1 MKVKV
6 VFLKLA
12 KCYNSAVMIRHIV
25 ILIVVFMIIPVDGS
39 SDYISDYRNKCNE
52 LIVAAKSL
60 DDEQRLWQLFD
71 ANWKYKMIASPESA
85 TWRGYPG
92 QNHRWSDLSLEA
104 LNTGKEV
111 DKLTLKTVLSV
122 NRSKLSAANQLNYD
136 LFRRNAE
143 MAVERQ
149 RFPGQYLVINQME
162 GLPRD
167 VPSMIEMMPRSNIGD
182 YEAILSRLSGV
193 PKLVDQTIV
202 LLQEGMARGIVP
214 PKIPLRT
221 LSDQVAGQIQA
232 EAFASPMLSHFKS
245 FPETISS
252 NEQARLKKTAETVYL
267 SEVKPA
273 MNRLHVYLRDEYVPN
288 CRDTVGRSALQNGLK
303 WYDYM
308 IRHYTTMSLSPDEIH
323 EIGLNEVKRIRE
335 EMEAIKKQVGF
346 NEDLGRFFELLRTDS
361 RFYYNTADEL
371 LAGYRDIC
379 KRADPELIK
388 LFSKLPR
395 QPYGIVPIPAY
406 IEKSVT
412 TAYYQPGSNE
422 AGRAGFFFA
431 NTYDLKSR
439 PKWEMEALALHE
451 AVPGH
456 HLQLAI
462 ADEIE
467 GLPEFRKYGRYTGY
481 VEGWGLYSESLG
493 EEMGFY
499 IDPYSKFGQL
509 TYEIWR
515 AIRLVVDTGIHAKG
529 WSRKQA
535 IDFFKANAGKAE
547 HDIVVEVDR
556 YIVWPGQALAYKLGE
571 LKIKQLRARASSKLG
586 DNFDIRLFHDE
597 ILWNGALPL
606 SILEKRIDN
615 WIIGQER

>member
-1 MKVKV
+1 MVKG
-6 VFLKLA
+6 VFREFV
-12 KCYNSAVMIRHIV
+12 KCYNSGAMIRYIFYA
-25 ILIVVFMIIPVDGS
+25 LVFIIISPLVEA
-39 SDYISDYRNKCNE
+39 SDYVVDYRNKCNE
-52 LIVAAKSL
+52 LIASAKNL
-60 DDEQRLWQLFD
+60 EEDQRLWQLFE
-71 ANWKYKMIASPESA
+71 ANWKYQMMNSPESA

-92 QNHRWSDLSLEA
+92 QNHRWSDLSLKA
-104 LNTGKEV
+104 LSVGKEV
-111 DKLTLKTVLSV
+111 DTETLNTLLSI
-122 NRSKLSAANQLNYD
+122 NRSKLSEANQLNYD

-143 MAVERQ
+143 MAVEKQ
-149 RFPGQYLVINQME
+149 GFPGEYLVINQME

-167 VPSMIEMMPRSNIGD
+167 VPSMIAMMPNSSVTD
-182 YEAILSRLSGV
+182 YEAIISRLTGV
-193 PKLVDQTIV
+193 SKLVDQTIV
-202 LLQEGMARGIVP
+202 LLQEGLARGIVP

-221 LSDQVAGQIQA
+221 LPDQVMGQIQ
-232 EAFASPMLSHFKS
+232 EVAFDSPMLSHFRS
-245 FPETISS
+245 FPDSISK
-252 NEQARLKKTAETVYL
+252 EEKDRLKQSAEYAYID
-267 SEVKPA
+267 EVKPA
-273 MNRLHVYLRDEYVPN
+273 MERLHLFIRDEYVPK
-288 CRDTVGRSALQNGLK
+288 CRESVGRSALPNGVE

-323 EIGLNEVKRIRE
+323 DIGLSEVKRIRS
-335 EMEAIKKQVGF
+335 EMEAIKNQVGF
-346 NEDLGRFFELLRTDS
+346 NGDLGQFFEFLRKDS
-361 RFYYNTADEL
+361 RFYYDSADEL

-388 LFSKLPR
+388 LFRKLPR
-395 QPYGIVPIPAY
+395 QPYGVVPIPSY

-499 IDPYSKFGQL
+499 ADPYSKFGQL

-515 AIRLVVDTGIHAKG
+515 AIRLVVDTGMHAKG

-571 LKIKQLRARASSKLG
+571 LKIKQLRARASSKLR
-586 DNFDIRLFHDE
+586 DDFDIRLFHDE

-615 WIIGQER
+615 WIIGQEK

>member
-1 MKVKV
+1 MT
-6 VFLKLA
+6 
-12 KCYNSAVMIRHIV
+12 
-25 ILIVVFMIIPVDGS
+25 PVCLS
-39 SDYISDYRNKCNE
+39 SDYIIDYRNKCNE
-52 LIVAAKSL
+52 LIISKSL
-60 DDEQRLWQLFD
+60 DEEKRLLQLFD
-71 ANWKYKMIASPESA
+71 ANWKYQMMSSPESA
-85 TWRGYPG
+85 TWRGFLG
-92 QNHRWSDLSLEA
+92 QNHRWSDLSLKA
-104 LNTGKEV
+104 LEKGKEV
-111 DKLTLKTVLSV
+111 DRLTLKTILSIK
-122 NRSKLSAANQLNYD
+122 RSKLSVDNQLNYD

-143 MAVERQ
+143 MSVEKQ
-149 RFPGQYLVINQME
+149 QFPGEYLVINQME

-167 VPSMIEMMPRSNIGD
+167 VPSMIEMMPRSNLND
-182 YEAILSRLSGV
+182 YKTILSRLSGV
-193 PKLVDQTIV
+193 SDLVDQTIV
-202 LLQEGMARGIVP
+202 LLQEGLVRGIVP

-221 LSDQVAGQIQA
+221 LADQVLGQIH
-232 EAFASPMLSHFKS
+232 EDAFASPMLTHFKS
-245 FPETISS
+245 FPETVSLID
-252 NEQARLKKTAETVYL
+252 QARLKKTAENVYL

-273 MNRLHVYLRDEYVPN
+273 LNRLHVYLRDEYVPK
-288 CRDTVGRSALQNGLK
+288 CRDSVGRSALPNGLK

-308 IRHYTTMSLSPDEIH
+308 IRHYTTTSLTPDKIH
-323 EIGLNEVKRIRE
+323 EIGLIEVKRIRE
-335 EMEAIKKQVGF
+335 EMEAIKEEVGF
-346 NEDLGRFFELLRTDS
+346 NEGLIDFFKFLRTDS
-361 RFYYNTADEL
+361 RFYYETADEL

-388 LFSKLPR
+388 LFRKLPR
-395 QPYGIVPIPAY
+395 QPYGVVPIPSY

-431 NTYDLKSR
+431 NTYDLTSR

-499 IDPYSKFGQL
+499 TDPYSKFGQL
-509 TYEIWR
+509 TYEMWR
-515 AIRLVVDTGIHAKG
+515 AIRLVVDTGLHAKG
-529 WSRKQA
+529 WSRNQA

-571 LKIKQLRARASSKLG
+571 LKIKQLRTRASSKLK
-586 DNFDIRLFHDE
+586 DEFDIRLFHDE

-606 SILEKRIDN
+606 SILEKRIEN
-615 WIIGQER
+615 WINKQEK

>member
-1 MKVKV
+1 MVRD
-6 VFLKLA
+6 
-12 KCYNSAVMIRHIV
+12 II
-25 ILIVVFMIIPVDGS
+25 ILIAVFMVIPVDGS

-52 LIVAAKSL
+52 LIMAGQSIE
-60 DDEQRLWQLFD
+60 DDQRLWQLFD
-71 ANWKYKMIASPESA
+71 ANWKYQMKASPESA

-92 QNHRWSDLSLEA
+92 QNHRWSDLSLQA
-104 LNTGKEV
+104 LNDGKEI
-111 DKLTLKTVLSV
+111 DRLTLKTILSIK
-122 NRSKLSAANQLNYD
+122 RSKLSEENQLNYD

-143 MAVERQ
+143 MAVEKQ
-149 RFPGQYLVINQME
+149 QFPGDYLVINQME

-167 VPSMIEMMPRSNIGD
+167 VPSMIEMMPRSNIED
-182 YEAILSRLSGV
+182 YEAILLRLSGI
-193 PKLVDQTIV
+193 PKLIDQTIV

-221 LSDQVAGQIQA
+221 LSDQVAGQIQKV
-232 EAFASPMLSHFKS
+232 AFDSPMLSSFRS
-245 FPETISS
+245 FPSSISKK
-252 NEQARLKKTAETVYL
+252 EQDSLKQSAKNSYID
-267 SEVKPA
+267 EVKPA
-273 MNRLHVYLRDEYVPN
+273 MERLHLFIRDEYVPK
-288 CRDTVGRSALQNGLK
+288 CRESVGRSALPNGIK

-308 IRHYTTMSLSPDEIH
+308 IRHYTTLSLSPEEIH
-323 EIGLNEVKRIRE
+323 DIGLSEVKRIRS
-335 EMEAIKKQVGF
+335 EMEAIKNQVGF
-346 NEDLGRFFELLRTDS
+346 NGDLSQFFKFLRTES
-361 RFYYNTADEL
+361 RFYYNSPDEL

-388 LFSKLPR
+388 LFNKLPR
-395 QPYGIVPIPAY
+395 QPYGIVPIPSY

-462 ADEIE
+462 ADEID

-499 IDPYSKFGQL
+499 VDPYSKFGQL

-515 AIRLVVDTGIHAKG
+515 AIRLVVDTGLHAKG

-547 HDIVVEVDR
+547 HDIVVEIDR

-571 LKIKQLRARASSKLG
+571 LKIKQLRARASSKLK
-586 DNFDIRLFHDE
+586 DDFDIRLFHDE

-615 WIIGQER
+615 WISDQKK

>member
-1 MKVKV
+1 MVRD
-6 VFLKLA
+6 
-12 KCYNSAVMIRHIV
+12 II
-25 ILIVVFMIIPVDGS
+25 ILIAVFMIIPVNGS

-52 LIVAAKSL
+52 LIMAGQSIE
-60 DDEQRLWQLFD
+60 DDQRLWQLFD
-71 ANWKYKMIASPESA
+71 ANWKYQMKASPESA

-92 QNHRWSDLSLEA
+92 QNHRWSDLSLQA
-104 LNTGKEV
+104 LNYGKEI
-111 DKLTLKTVLSV
+111 DRLTLKTILSIK
-122 NRSKLSAANQLNYD
+122 RSKLSEENQLNYD

-143 MAVERQ
+143 MAVEKQ
-149 RFPGQYLVINQME
+149 QFPGDYLVINQME

-167 VPSMIEMMPRSNIGD
+167 VPSMIEMMPRSNIED
-182 YEAILSRLSGV
+182 YEAILLRLSGI
-193 PKLVDQTIV
+193 PKLIDQTIV

-221 LSDQVAGQIQA
+221 LSDQVAGQIQKV
-232 EAFASPMLSHFKS
+232 AFDSPMLSSFRS
-245 FPETISS
+245 FPSSISKK
-252 NEQARLKKTAETVYL
+252 EQDSLKQSAKNSYID
-267 SEVKPA
+267 EVKPA
-273 MNRLHVYLRDEYVPN
+273 MERLHLFIRDEYVPK
-288 CRDTVGRSALQNGLK
+288 CRESVGRSALPNGIK

-308 IRHYTTMSLSPDEIH
+308 IRHYTTLSLSPEEIH
-323 EIGLNEVKRIRE
+323 DIGLSEVKRIRS
-335 EMEAIKKQVGF
+335 EMEAIKNQVEF
-346 NEDLGRFFELLRTDS
+346 NGDLSQFFKFLRTES
-361 RFYYNTADEL
+361 RFYYNSPDEL

-388 LFSKLPR
+388 LFRKLPR
-395 QPYGIVPIPAY
+395 QPYGIVPIPSY

-462 ADEIE
+462 ADEID

-499 IDPYSKFGQL
+499 VDPYSKFGQL

-515 AIRLVVDTGIHAKG
+515 AIRLVVDTGLHAKG

-547 HDIVVEVDR
+547 HDIVVEIDR

-571 LKIKQLRARASSKLG
+571 LKIKQLRARASSKLK
-586 DNFDIRLFHDE
+586 DDFDIRLFHDE

-615 WIIGQER
+615 WISDQKK